1 MEIRQLRYFVN
12 AAKTLSFTEA
22 ARLSNVAQST
32 LSQQVKQLETELGV
46 PLFHRMGKRIQL
58 TTEGQTFLADA
69 QRLLDD
75 ARQGLQRLSDMK
87 ELQGGSL
94 SIGLASG
101 LGLSALLTDVLTEYN
116 KRYPKVVLTIHQVA
130 APLLPDKI
138 RKHELDLAMTF
149 TPQELD
155 ADLHVEPLF
164 ATRICAIVSEHH
176 SLESRQSVN
185 LDEVLRHPLVL
196 PSRDLLIRRR
206 MDAAARLQGLELLP
220 QVEIDDLSHIMYMV
234 RSGRWVSMLPD
245 AATLAVRGLVHIPIK
260 PVIPLPTSVL
270 TLSDTYQRKAVTEF
284 LRLLGESARLLLQT
298 SNETCDICGEA
309 FLAK

>member
-32 LSQQVKQLETELGV
+32 LSQQVKQLEMELDV
-46 PLFHRMGKRIQL
+46 PLFYRMGKRIQL
-58 TTEGQTFLADA
+58 TTEGQMFLSDA
-69 QRLLDD
+69 QKLLED

-101 LGLSALLTDVLTEYN
+101 LGLSALFTDVLTEYN

-138 RKHELDLAMTF
+138 RKHELDIAMTF

-155 ADLHVEPLF
+155 SDLHAEPLF
-164 ATRICAIVSEHH
+164 ATRICVVVSEHH
-176 SLESRQSVN
+176 PLESHKSIGLKQLVH
-185 LDEVLRHPLVL
+185 HPLVL

-206 MDAAARLQGLELLP
+206 MDASAREQGIGLHPE
-220 QVEIDDLSHIMYMV
+220 VEIDDISHILYMV
-234 RSGRWVSMLPD
+234 SSGRWVSMLPD
-245 AATLAVRGLVHIPIK
+245 AATLAVRGLSHIRLE

-270 TLSDTYQRKAVTEF
+270 TPAGVYQRKAVTEF
-284 LRLLGESARLLLQT
+284 IRLLGESTRLLSQT
-298 SNETCDICGEA
+298 SNETCDICGES
-309 FLAK
+309 FLAE

>member
-58 TTEGQTFLADA
+58 TTEGRTFLVDA
-69 QRLLDD
+69 QKLLED
-75 ARQGLQRLSDMK
+75 ARQGQQRLSDMK

-149 TPQELD
+149 TPHELD
-155 ADLHVEPLF
+155 EDLYAEPLF

-176 SLESRQSVN
+176 PLVSRQSVN
-185 LDEVLRHPLVL
+185 LLEVVRHPLVL
-196 PSRDLLIRRR
+196 PSRDLIIRRCV
-206 MDAAARLQGLELLP
+206 DATAHKQGLKLLP
-220 QVEIDDLSHIMYMV
+220 GVEIDDLSHIMYMV
-234 RSGRWVSMLPD
+234 SSGRWVSMLPD
-245 AATLAVRGLVHIPIK
+245 AATLAVRGLAHIPLV

-270 TLSDTYQRKAVTEF
+270 TLSGTYQRKAVTEF
-284 LRLLGESARLLLQT
+284 LRLLGESTRLLLQA
-298 SNETCDICGEA
+298 SNETCDICGET
-309 FLAK
+309 FLTE